1 MSLGAKHGQ
10 YQKPQ
15 FKRKDARYHV
25 DVFAVTEG
33 VYLDG
38 EQIYANGAW
47 IADSAASHGGTG

>member
-1 MSLGAKHGQ
+1 MCGVHLSLGAKHGQ

-38 EQIYANGAW
+38 ERIYADGAW
-47 IADSAASHGGTG
+47 RV